1 METVSKSRQ
10 KEALEPEAMRTS
22 LKMGI
27 FSALFASLMAAGAY
41 IAIPIGP
48 GPIVLQNLFVM
59 LAALMLGARWA
70 TISVGI
76 YLFAGA
82 IGFPVFSGA
91 TGGIARFIG
100 PTGGY
105 LIGFLLNA
113 FVTGIVVEKLG
124 DRWMV
129 QICGMVLGTSML
141 YMLGAGY
148 LKWITAM
155 SWEKAIAVGVLPFVI
170 GDGFK
175 IAAAAAIYRL
185 LSAQFPIPRKQW
197 ALRNHSSL

>member
-1 METVSKSRQ
+1 METVSKFQ
-10 KEALEPEAMRTS
+10 PKTPVPEAMRTS

-27 FSALFASLMAAGAY
+27 FAALFASLMAAGAY

-48 GPIVLQNLFVM
+48 VPIVLQNLFVM

-105 LIGFLLNA
+105 LIGFLLDA
-113 FVTGIVVEKLG
+113 FVTGVVVEKFG

-129 QICGMVLGTSML
+129 QIFGMVLGTSML

-197 ALRNHSSL
+197 ALRNNRSC

>member
-1 METVSKSRQ
+1 METVSKFQ
-10 KEALEPEAMRTS
+10 PKTPVKPEAMRTS

-27 FSALFASLMAAGAY
+27 FAALFASLMAAGAY

-48 GPIVLQNLFVM
+48 VPIVLQNLFVM

-113 FVTGIVVEKLG
+113 FVSGIAVEKLG

-129 QICGMVLGTSML
+129 HICGMVLGTSML

-197 ALRNHSSL
+197 ALRNIRSW